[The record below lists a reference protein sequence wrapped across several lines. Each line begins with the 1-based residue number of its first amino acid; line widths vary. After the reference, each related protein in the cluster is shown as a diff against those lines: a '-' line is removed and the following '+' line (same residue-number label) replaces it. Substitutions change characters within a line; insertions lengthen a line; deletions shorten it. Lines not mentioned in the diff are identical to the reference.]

1 MVRTGMNENHR
12 NDAQRNLVS
21 LHSTTPPLSMI
32 RKEVAYPLLCLL
44 IVGVSVMMIQVGNTH
59 LWDQDEG
66 FYATAAAE
74 MHARND
80 WVTPTFNGNLFAHK
94 PPMMF
99 WGMIV
104 GFEFFGVSEFG
115 ARIVSSLFGIGTIFL
130 TFAIARKLFDTATG
144 LFAGLAL
151 GSCILFTAVA
161 RSATADAHLTFFTVL
176 ALYLWVCDYFHAHD
190 SSGVQLFAS
199 VRWRTWIA
207 TYAVMG
213 LAVLTKGPI
222 GFLFP
227 TAVVGLFLLT
237 EGQQTV
243 PNGCTLARRIWVG
256 IQPYGPMAFF
266 KTVWKMRPLTAAVSV
281 LLVAAPWYLL
291 VQWRSNGEFLQ
302 EFIGVHHLGRMSQAM
317 DNHSGPIYYYL
328 LACLAGMY
336 PWSAFAIPTAL
347 SWYGQA
353 RGPAQSRAVRF
364 VTCWAAVYLVI
375 FSIAST
381 KLPNYVLP
389 AYPALAIM
397 IGRYFALWTQDVNAV
412 SRGWLNAG
420 WILLIAVGMVIVSGI
435 PFSGLVEFGGQTL
448 LDRVG
453 MERILQQRF
462 VWLGVAGA
470 PLVVFGTIGLCLL
483 WNNRPRLSAGM
494 FCVAALSMIVTLCQ
508 FVAPELD
515 RFQAAQLLAQRWS
528 QQLDASGSHVA
539 VLGFFRPTMVFYFGR
554 EIDFCQTADEAID
567 FSLSGGASILVTTD
581 KQYALIKNQLPE
593 STQVIERVSQFPN
606 RGEVFVLGDKSLKR

>member
-1 MVRTGMNENHR
+1 
-12 NDAQRNLVS
+12 
-21 LHSTTPPLSMI
+21 MI
-32 RKEVAYPLLCLL
+32 RKDVAYALLCLFV
-44 IVGVSVMMIQVGNTH
+44 VGVSVMMIQVGNTH

-66 FYATAAAE
+66 FYATTAAE

-80 WVTPTFNGNLFAHK
+80 WVTPTFNGKLFAHK

-104 GFEFFGVSEFG
+104 GYELFGVSELG
-115 ARIVSSLFGIGTIFL
+115 ARFVSTLFGLGTIFL

-144 LFAGLAL
+144 LFAGLAI
-151 GSCILFTAVA
+151 GSCILFTTVA

-176 ALYLWVCDYFHAHD
+176 ALYLWVCDYFRAPD
-190 SSGVQLFAS
+190 SSRAQMLTS

-227 TAVVGLFLLT
+227 TAVLGLFLLT
-237 EGQQTV
+237 EGQQAVSAERTR
-243 PNGCTLARRIWVG
+243 LKRLWRQ
-256 IQPYGPMAFF
+256 IQPYAPVAFF
-266 KTVWKMRPLTAAVSV
+266 KTVWKMRPMTAAVVV

-328 LACLAGMY
+328 LACLIGMY
-336 PWSAFAIPTAL
+336 PWSAFAVPTAL
-347 SWYGQA
+347 SWFGQA
-353 RGPAQSRAVRF
+353 SSPAQSRAVRF

-375 FSIAST
+375 FSLAST

-420 WILLIAVGMVIVSGI
+420 WILLIALGAVIVTGFPI
-435 PFSGLVEFGGQTL
+435 SGLVEIGGQTL
-448 LDRVG
+448 LDRIG
-453 MERILQQRF
+453 MERVLQKRF

-470 PLVVFGTIGLCLL
+470 PLVVFGTLGVCLL
-483 WNNRPRLSAGM
+483 WSNRPRLSAGV
-494 FCVAALSMIVTLCQ
+494 FSVAALSMIVTLCQ
-508 FVAPELD
+508 YVAPELD
-515 RFQAAQLLAQRWS
+515 RFQTAQRLAQRWS
-528 QQLDASGSHVA
+528 KDLEASDSQVA
-539 VLGFFRPTMVFYFGR
+539 VLGYFRPTMVFYFGR
-554 EIDFCQTADEAID
+554 EIDFCRSTEEAID
-567 FSLSGGASILVTTD
+567 FSLAGGKSILVTTD
-581 KQYALIKNQLPE
+581 KQYARIKNQLPE
-593 STQVIERVSQFPN
+593 STQVLERIAQFPN
-606 RGEVFVLGDKSLKR
+606 RGEVVVLGDKSLKR

>member
-1 MVRTGMNENHR
+1 
-12 NDAQRNLVS
+12 
-21 LHSTTPPLSMI
+21 MI
-32 RKEVAYPLLCLL
+32 RKDVAFPLLCLL

-66 FYATAAAE
+66 FYATTAAE

-80 WVTPTFNGNLFAHK
+80 WVTPTFNGKLFAHK

-99 WGMIV
+99 WGMLV
-104 GFEFFGVSEFG
+104 GYELFGVSELG
-115 ARIVSSLFGIGTIFL
+115 ARFVSTLFGLGTIFL

-144 LFAGLAL
+144 LFAGLAI
-151 GSCILFTAVA
+151 GSCILFTTVA

-176 ALYLWVCDYFHAHD
+176 ALYLWVCDYFQSPD
-190 SSGVQLFAS
+190 SSREQMLAF

-237 EGQQTV
+237 EGKQAV
-243 PNGCTLARRIWVG
+243 SAECTRLSRLWLQ
-256 IQPYGPMAFF
+256 IQPYAPVAFF
-266 KTVWKMRPLTAAVSV
+266 RTVWKMRPITAAIVV

-291 VQWRSNGEFLQ
+291 VQWRSKGEFLQ

-328 LACLAGMY
+328 LACLIGMY
-336 PWSAFAIPTAL
+336 PWSAFAVPTAL
-347 SWYGQA
+347 SWFGQA
-353 RGPAQSRAVRF
+353 RMPAQSRAVCF
-364 VTCWAAVYLVI
+364 VTGWAAVYLVI
-375 FSIAST
+375 FSLAST

-389 AYPALAIM
+389 AYPAFAIM

-420 WILLIAVGMVIVSGI
+420 WILLIAFGAVIVTGFPI
-435 PFSGLVEFGGQTL
+435 SGLVEFGGQTL
-448 LDRVG
+448 LDRIG
-453 MERILQQRF
+453 MERVLQQRI

-470 PLVVFGTIGLCLL
+470 PLVLFGTIGACLL
-483 WNNRPRLSAGM
+483 WSNRPRLSAGV
-494 FCVAALSMIVTLCQ
+494 FSVAALSMILTLCQ
-508 FVAPELD
+508 YVAPELD
-515 RFQAAQLLAQRWS
+515 RFQTAQRLAQRWS
-528 QQLDASGSHVA
+528 KDLEASDSHVA
-539 VLGFFRPTMVFYFGR
+539 VLGYFRPTMVFYFGR
-554 EIDFCQTADEAID
+554 EIDFCQSTEEALD

-581 KQYALIKNQLPE
+581 KQYARIKNQLPE

-606 RGEVFVLGDKSLKR
+606 RGEVVVLGHKSLKR

>member
-1 MVRTGMNENHR
+1 
-12 NDAQRNLVS
+12 
-21 LHSTTPPLSMI
+21 MI
-32 RKEVAYPLLCLL
+32 RKDVAYPLLCLFV
-44 IVGVSVMMIQVGNTH
+44 VGVSVMMIQVGNTH

-80 WVTPTFNGNLFAHK
+80 WVTPTFNGKLFAHK

-104 GFEFFGVSEFG
+104 GYELFGVSELG
-115 ARIVSSLFGIGTIFL
+115 ARIVSTLFGLGTIFL
-130 TFAIARKLFDTATG
+130 TFAIARKLFDTTTG
-144 LFAGLAL
+144 LFAGLAI
-151 GSCILFTAVA
+151 GSCILFTTVA
-161 RSATADAHLTFFTVL
+161 RSATADAHLTFFTLL
-176 ALYLWVCDYFHAHD
+176 ALYLWVCDYFHAPD
-190 SSGVQLFAS
+190 SSREQMLAS
-199 VRWRTWIA
+199 VRWGTWIA

-237 EGQQTV
+237 EGKQA
-243 PNGCTLARRIWVG
+243 GSADCTRLPRLWLQ
-256 IQPYGPMAFF
+256 IQPYAPMAFF
-266 KTVWKMRPLTAAVSV
+266 KTVWKMRPITAAIVV

-328 LACLAGMY
+328 LACLIGMY
-336 PWSAFAIPTAL
+336 PWSAFAIPTAM
-347 SWYGQA
+347 SWFGQA
-353 RGPAQSRAVRF
+353 SMPAQSRAVRF
-364 VTCWAAVYLVI
+364 VTGWAAVYLVI
-375 FSIAST
+375 FSLAST

-420 WILLIAVGMVIVSGI
+420 WILLIAFGAVIVAGFPI
-435 PFSGLVEFGGQTL
+435 SGLVEFGGQTL

-453 MERILQQRF
+453 MERVLQQRF

-470 PLVVFGTIGLCLL
+470 PLVIFGTIGACLL
-483 WNNRPRLSAGM
+483 WRNRPRLSAGM

-508 FVAPELD
+508 YVAPELD
-515 RFQAAQLLAQRWS
+515 RFQMAQRLAQRWS
-528 QQLDASGSHVA
+528 KDLEASDSHVA
-539 VLGFFRPTMVFYFGR
+539 VLGYFRPTMVFYFER
-554 EIDFCQTADEAID
+554 EINFCQSTEEAID
-567 FSLSGGASILVTTD
+567 FSLSGGKSILVTTD
-581 KQYALIKNQLPE
+581 KQYARIKNQLPE

-606 RGEVFVLGDKSLKR
+606 RGEVVVLGDKSLKR